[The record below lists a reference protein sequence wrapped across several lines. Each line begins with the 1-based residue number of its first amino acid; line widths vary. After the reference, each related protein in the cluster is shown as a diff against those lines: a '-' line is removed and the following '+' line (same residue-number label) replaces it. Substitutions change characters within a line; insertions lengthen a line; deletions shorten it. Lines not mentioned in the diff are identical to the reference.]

1 MREESKEN
9 VKKLF
14 MVLSGQHPL
23 SEVTAMLP
31 VIDTDNDLNT
41 CAISITSW
49 KECTAWADWWTRD
62 THLSMFWFSIK
73 YMYKDRA

>member
-1 MREESKEN
+1 M
-9 VKKLF
+9 KKLF

-23 SEVTAMLP
+23 SEVTAMLR

-41 CAISITSW
+41 CAINTTSW
-49 KECTAWADWWTRD
+49 KECTAWADWWTGD
-62 THLSMFWFSIK
+62 THLSTFWFSIK